1 MARKYCRLKSAFRET
16 CDLLIFVEK
25 DFMGKLTLIL
35 GGARSG
41 KSIFAEQR
49 AKELGGESVL
59 YVATSE
65 TKDEEM
71 QQRVEK
77 HRSERPSAWGTLEA
91 PRNVAQ
97 ALRQAHTVPVSYR
110 EDTALRQERSA
121 AKVILL
127 DCVTFL
133 VANHLLEAAGPEGDP
148 FADPSADPFDA
159 QIEAEVVAEVE
170 ALVAYVQETD
180 VEMLVVSNEVGLGVV
195 PPYELGRAYRDIL
208 GRANQILA
216 RHADEVQLLVAGIP
230 LKVK

>member
-1 MARKYCRLKSAFRET
+1 
-16 CDLLIFVEK
+16 
-25 DFMGKLTLIL
+25 MGKLTLIL

-41 KSIFAEQR
+41 KSTFAEMR
-49 AKELGGESVL
+49 AKELGGDSVL

-71 QQRVEK
+71 VERVEK
-77 HRSERPSAWGTLEA
+77 HRADRPLAWGTVEA

-97 ALRQAHTVPVSYR
+97 AIRRGGS
-110 EDTALRQERSA
+110 E

-127 DCVTFL
+127 DCMTFL
-133 VANHLLEAAGPEGDP
+133 VANHLMDAAAPEDNP
-148 FADPSADPFDA
+148 FDNPSSDPFDA
-159 QIEAEVVAEVE
+159 EIEADVVAEVE
-170 ALVAYVQETD
+170 ALVAYVQESD

-230 LKVK
+230 MKVK

>member
-1 MARKYCRLKSAFRET
+1 
-16 CDLLIFVEK
+16 
-25 DFMGKLTLIL
+25 MGKLTLIL

-41 KSIFAEQR
+41 KSTFAEQR

-59 YVATSE
+59 YIATSE

-77 HRSERPSAWGTLEA
+77 HRSERPSAWETLEA

-97 ALRQAHTVPVSYR
+97 AL
-110 EDTALRQERSA
+110 LRERSA
-121 AKVILL
+121 AKVVLL

-133 VANHLLEAAGPEGDP
+133 VANHLLDAAGPQGDP
-148 FADPSADPFDA
+148 FDDPSADPFDA
-159 QIEAEVVAEVE
+159 KIEADVVTEVE
-170 ALVAYVQETD
+170 ALVAYVHESD

-216 RHADEVQLLVAGIP
+216 RNADEVQLLVAGIP
-230 LKVK
+230 MRIK

>member
-1 MARKYCRLKSAFRET
+1 
-16 CDLLIFVEK
+16 
-25 DFMGKLTLIL
+25 MGKLTLIL

-41 KSIFAEQR
+41 KSTFAEER
-49 AKELGGESVL
+49 ARELGGESVL

-97 ALRQAHTVPVSYR
+97 ALRQAQDTALR
-110 EDTALRQERSA
+110 QAQDTALRQERSA
-121 AKVILL
+121 ARVVLL
-127 DCVTFL
+127 DCMTFL
-133 VANHLLEAAGPEGDP
+133 VANHLMDAAGPEGDP
-148 FADPSADPFDA
+148 FDDPRADPFDA
-159 QIEAEVVAEVE
+159 QIEADVVEEVE

-180 VEMLVVSNEVGLGVV
+180 LEVLVVSNEVGLGVV

-230 LKVK
+230 MRVK

>member
-1 MARKYCRLKSAFRET
+1 
-16 CDLLIFVEK
+16 
-25 DFMGKLTLIL
+25 MGKLTLIL

-41 KSIFAEQR
+41 KSTFAEMR
-49 AKELGGESVL
+49 AKELGGDSVL

-71 QQRVEK
+71 VERVEK
-77 HRSERPSAWGTLEA
+77 HRSERPPAWVTVEA

-97 ALRQAHTVPVSYR
+97 ALRQAQ
-110 EDTALRQERSA
+110 DTAIRAARSEA
-121 AKVILL
+121 SVVLL
-127 DCVTFL
+127 DCMTFL
-133 VANHLLEAAGPEGDP
+133 VANHLMDTAAPEDDP
-148 FADPSADPFDA
+148 FDNPSADPFDA
-159 QIEAEVVAEVE
+159 QIEADVVADVE
-170 ALVAYVQETD
+170 ALVAFVKETD

-195 PPYELGRAYRDIL
+195 PPYDLGRAYRDIL

>member
-1 MARKYCRLKSAFRET
+1 
-16 CDLLIFVEK
+16 
-25 DFMGKLTLIL
+25 MGKLMLIL

-41 KSIFAEQR
+41 KSTFAEKR
-49 AKELGGESVL
+49 AKELGGDSVL

-77 HRSERPSAWGTLEA
+77 HRSERPSGWGTVEA

-97 ALRQAHTVPVSYR
+97 AIRR
-110 EDTALRQERSA
+110 ERSA
-121 AKVILL
+121 EKVILL
-127 DCVTFL
+127 DCMTFL
-133 VANHLLEAAGPEGDP
+133 VANHLMDAAAPEGDP
-148 FADPSADPFDA
+148 FDDPSADPFDA
-159 QIEAEVVAEVE
+159 KIEADVLAEVE
-170 ALVAYVQETD
+170 ALVAYIQDAE

-216 RHADEVQLLVAGIP
+216 RYADEVQLLVAGIP
-230 LKVK
+230 MKVK